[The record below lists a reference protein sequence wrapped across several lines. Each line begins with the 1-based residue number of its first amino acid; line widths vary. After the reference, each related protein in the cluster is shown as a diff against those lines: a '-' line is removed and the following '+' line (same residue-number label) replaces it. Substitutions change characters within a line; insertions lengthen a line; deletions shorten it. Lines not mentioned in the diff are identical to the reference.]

1 MSWKLVRLV
10 ERGDYC
16 ISVRKLLSDSGL
28 ANVRSCARL
37 KNAFFGLYG

>member
-10 ERGDYC
+10 ERGDDC

-28 ANVRSCARL
+28 ALRMGL
-37 KNAFFGLYG
+37 FGYELETSPAG